1 MEQPLT
7 IAGIFT
13 FKPNEDDRD
22 GEVPYHS
29 REKLEIMISD
39 YNKSSRRIFQQTQLM
54 SILII
59 FQNVKRALK
68 IVKLIS

>member
-1 MEQPLT
+1 MINIHVIVNIQVYLQSKVFTRLLNIMRHLSDLTKSWKQPLT

-29 REKLEIMISD
+29 REKIRD
-39 YNKSSRRIFQQTQLM
+39 ND
-54 SILII
+54 
-59 FQNVKRALK
+59 
-68 IVKLIS
+68 